1 MKEYGELLEDDERY
15 RDAAARF
22 VAITRDVLE
31 FVASHDLPRLAEL
44 RRTVTYQDS
53 CHLVHAQKIAAAPRQ
68 ILRAIPGIELREMA
82 APDRCCGSAGVY
94 SLVQRE
100 MSQRLLAGKMD
111 DIAATGATTIA
122 TANPGCMM
130 QIEAGLRQRSIAG
143 DVVHVIELLDEA
155 MAAR

>member
-1 MKEYGELLEDDERY
+1 
-15 RDAAARF
+15 
-22 VAITRDVLE
+22 
-31 FVASHDLPRLAEL
+31 
-44 RRTVTYQDS
+44 
-53 CHLVHAQKIAAAPRQ
+53 
-68 ILRAIPGIELREMA
+68 MA

-122 TANPGCMM
+122 TANPGCLR

-143 DVVHVIELLDEA
+143 AVVHVIELLDEA
-155 MAAR
+155 MTG